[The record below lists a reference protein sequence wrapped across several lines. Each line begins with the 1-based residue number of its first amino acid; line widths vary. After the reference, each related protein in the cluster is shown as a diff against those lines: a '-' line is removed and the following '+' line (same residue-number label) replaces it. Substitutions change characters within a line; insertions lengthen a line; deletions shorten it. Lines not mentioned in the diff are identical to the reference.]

1 MEMSEEEDKE
11 KLEEKLKQFEDDLT
25 TYGNF
30 DFFLT
35 FYFFVL
41 FVQIYQYIQSSKRTE
56 ALRWKMALI
65 FYYNIKAL

>member
-1 MEMSEEEDKE
+1 MEMGEEEEDKE

-35 FYFFVL
+35 FFFFFFICVD
-41 FVQIYQYIQSSKRTE
+41 IYPV
-56 ALRWKMALI
+56 
-65 FYYNIKAL
+65 F

>member
-1 MEMSEEEDKE
+1 MFYCRQREWEGDTSMEMGEEEEDKE

-41 FVQIYQYIQSSKRTE
+41 FV
-56 ALRWKMALI
+56 
-65 FYYNIKAL
+65 

>member
-1 MEMSEEEDKE
+1 VFYCRQREWEGDTSMEMGEEEEDKE

-41 FVQIYQYIQSSKRTE
+41 FV
-56 ALRWKMALI
+56 
-65 FYYNIKAL
+65 

>member
-1 MEMSEEEDKE
+1 MFYCRQREWEGDTSMEMGEEEDKE

-30 DFFLT
+30 DLFLT

-41 FVQIYQYIQSSKRTE
+41 FV
-56 ALRWKMALI
+56 
-65 FYYNIKAL
+65 

>member
-41 FVQIYQYIQSSKRTE
+41 FV
-56 ALRWKMALI
+56 
-65 FYYNIKAL
+65 

>member
-1 MEMSEEEDKE
+1 MEMGEEEDKE

-30 DFFLT
+30 DLFLT

-41 FVQIYQYIQSSKRTE
+41 FVQIYQYIGFQSSKRTE
-56 ALRWKMALI
+56 ALFWKMALI
-65 FYYNIKAL
+65 FYYNI